1 MIKLKI
7 FTAFTLGLMLVACS
21 DSNNNQAAKSES
33 ATISQNMSQNMSQTP
48 AHPPAQQGAAPQ
60 GQQQLS
66 QAQLAALAA
75 AKDLPKEGK
84 VLEMMHA
91 AGYTYMKVDAGTDSP
106 MWIAASMMRVK
117 PEQNVKWTD
126 AAVMSNFTSKS
137 LHRTFDK
144 ILFVSNAQVI
154 E

>member
-1 MIKLKI
+1 MNYRNLSIVC
-7 FTAFTLGLMLVACS
+7 ALGLALIACS
-21 DSNNNQAAKSES
+21 DSDNKQAAQPKVAAP
-33 ATISQNMSQNMSQTP
+33 ATQV
-48 AHPPAQQGAAPQ
+48 PAQP

-66 QAQLAALAA
+66 PSQQAAIAA
-75 AKDLPKEGK
+75 AKDLPKQGK

-91 AGYTYMKVDAGTDSP
+91 AGYTYMNVDAGTGKP
-106 MWIAASMMRVK
+106 MWIAATMMRVK

-126 AAVMSNFTSKS
+126 AAVMNNFASKS
-137 LHRTFDK
+137 LHRTFDQ